1 MASND
6 TLRNDVDEE
15 KGTAAEGGAAKPP
28 PPPPLYKIINRKDE
42 APFELKLIPDILI
55 FKYYMVPAY
64 ATFTI
69 HNTKTEKHAFKVSA
83 VKSSDNN
90 VYQAKPSVGFIK
102 PGEKVHIRVM
112 YQNPAQTGPADS
124 DSKKHVAVYHV
135 TAGNAKTYKE
145 AFAKKEKREGVY
157 HYYCNHQAEVQ
168 QVADGDEEKKDENQE
183 EKK

>member
-15 KGTAAEGGAAKPP
+15 KETTAEGGATKPP

-83 VKSSDNN
+83 VGRVCSLAGFLKFFSKNN
-90 VYQAKPSVGFIK
+90 EIF
-102 PGEKVHIRVM
+102 
-112 YQNPAQTGPADS
+112 
-124 DSKKHVAVYHV
+124 
-135 TAGNAKTYKE
+135 
-145 AFAKKEKREGVY
+145 
-157 HYYCNHQAEVQ
+157 
-168 QVADGDEEKKDENQE
+168 
-183 EKK
+183 